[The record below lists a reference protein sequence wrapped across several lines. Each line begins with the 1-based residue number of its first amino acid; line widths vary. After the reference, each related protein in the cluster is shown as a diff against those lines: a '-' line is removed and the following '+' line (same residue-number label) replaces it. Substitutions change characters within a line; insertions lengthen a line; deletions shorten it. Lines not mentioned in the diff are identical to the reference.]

1 MRSEVGAIFL
11 LPELRFFADTSYMLW
26 PYLSRGILFLMYTIH
41 SSVFTGFLTVS
52 SVLDFSMYTVSLSL
66 TLYKVSSYYHLGAFT
81 HVSICILFSLLLN
94 LYVTNLYMWQVR
106 GC

>member
-1 MRSEVGAIFL
+1 
-11 LPELRFFADTSYMLW
+11 MLW
-26 PYLSRGILFLMYTIH
+26 PYLSRGILLLMYITH

-52 SVLDFSMYTVSLSL
+52 SVLDFLMYTVSLSL
-66 TLYKVSSYYHLGAFT
+66 TLYKVSCYYRLGAFT
-81 HVSICILFSLLLN
+81 HISICISFSLLLN